1 MTSMDPTTVDTIDAD
16 DANEIAAEGQDAT
29 GGYRPM
35 SGESDA
41 ATPMAADTETGS
53 MSADTAALGGGAIAG
68 ETAGADETG
77 GTGDDF
83 QVGD

>member
-1 MTSMDPTTVDTIDAD
+1 MTSMDPTTVDTVDAD
-16 DANEIAAEGQDAT
+16 DANEIAAEDQDVT

-41 ATPMAADTETGS
+41 PDRESADTETGS
-53 MSADTAALGGGAIAG
+53 MSADTAALGGGAMAG
-68 ETAGADETG
+68 ETEGADETG

>member
-16 DANEIAAEGQDAT
+16 DANEIAAEDQDVT

-41 ATPMAADTETGS
+41 ADMDSTTDDVTP
-53 MSADTAALGGGAIAG
+53 LGDGDRAG
-68 ETAGADETG
+68 ETMRP
-77 GTGDDF
+77 GD
-83 QVGD
+83 

>member
-1 MTSMDPTTVDTIDAD
+1 MTSRDPTTADTIDAD
-16 DANEIAAEGQDAT
+16 DANDIAREDQDIA
-29 GGYRPM
+29 GG
-35 SGESDA
+35 SG
-41 ATPMAADTETGS
+41 TADTETGS

-68 ETAGADETG
+68 ETVGADETG

>member
-1 MTSMDPTTVDTIDAD
+1 MTSMDPTTADTIDAD
-16 DANEIAAEGQDAT
+16 DANDIAREDQDVT
-29 GGYRPM
+29 GSFQPI
-35 SGESDA
+35 SGETEGSG
-41 ATPMAADTETGS
+41 TSDTETGS
-53 MSADTAALGGGAIAG
+53 MGADTAALGGGAIAG